1 MRISTRLIGAWAAAL
16 LLLGPFALP
25 PPASAAERMR
35 GLAVTEE
42 RIALVIGNAA
52 YRIDPLDNPVN
63 DARLVAQSLRQ
74 SGFAVSVRENL
85 DRRGLVDALREFGL
99 RLGENTIAVL
109 YYAGHGLQLRDRNYL
124 IPVDAEIRG
133 EDEIPLAGVDLG
145 FMLGRMSTARSR
157 INIVILDACRNNPF
171 SGKAGPSAQ
180 GLAQMDAPVGTLL
193 AFATAPGKLAADSGG
208 GANSLYA
215 THLARQLLT
224 PGLPVEHVFKRV
236 REGVVRD
243 TREQQVPWE
252 SSSLQG
258 EFAFVPGV
266 AAARVGAGT
275 AATDVEAAGELAFW
289 NSIQASTRADEYRA
303 YLRQYPAGRFA
314 ELAHSRLAAY
324 TPPVAPA
331 QAAPQTAP
339 QTSPQAGPQAAPPGA
354 APTEPQSRPGTVRAG
369 NLPRAGDTWR
379 YRVQDQFRLGDLFL
393 TARVD
398 AVGADGIAETWTT
411 TSDAKLRTTL
421 VPLEPGFNAL
431 PGWTLTPPEFA
442 PYLLAAGALRRGST
456 MAEQRRTVEQV
467 MLPLRVSVEG
477 EEEVVVAAG
486 RFRAVKLVL
495 RGQLALRGAARST
508 VSSEYVVWY
517 APAVKRMVKYTVS
530 TSVGNAL
537 REATSFE
544 LTEFKLN

>member
-1 MRISTRLIGAWAAAL
+1 MRAAL
-16 LLLGPFALP
+16 RAIALLAIALLCG
-25 PPASAAERMR
+25 ATSALAAERMR
-35 GLAVTEE
+35 GITVTEE

-63 DARLVAQSLRQ
+63 DARLIGQALKSAGFSVSL
-74 SGFAVSVRENL
+74 RENL
-85 DRRGLVDALREFGL
+85 DRRGLVDALRDFGN

-124 IPVDAEIRG
+124 IPVDAEIRS
-133 EDEIPLAGVDLG
+133 EDEIPIAGVDLG

-171 SGKAGPSAQ
+171 AGKGGPRAQ

-193 AFATAPGKLAADSGG
+193 AYATAPGKLAADGS

-215 THLARQLLT
+215 THLSRHLPT
-224 PGLPVEHVFKRV
+224 PGLPVELVFKRV
-236 REGVVRD
+236 REGVVRE

-266 AAARVGAGT
+266 AAPRE
-275 AATDVEAAGELAFW
+275 AAADIEAAGELAFW

-303 YLRQYPAGRFA
+303 YLRQYPNGRFA
-314 ELAHSRLAAY
+314 ALAQTRLAAF
-324 TPPVAPA
+324 TPPPEPVPA
-331 QAAPQTAP
+331 GPT
-339 QTSPQAGPQAAPPGA
+339 AGPQL
-354 APTEPQSRPGTVRAG
+354 RPGTVPAG
-369 NLPRAGDTWR
+369 ALPQPGDTWR

-398 AVGADGIAETWTT
+398 AVGADGVAESWTT

-421 VPLEPGFNAL
+421 VPVQPGFSAL
-431 PGWTLTPPEFA
+431 PSWTLTPPEFS
-442 PYLLAAGALRRGST
+442 PYLLAAGALRRGMVIANQT
-456 MAEQRRTVEQV
+456 RRIEQALLSLQA
-467 MLPLRVSVEG
+467 SVEG
-477 EEEVVVAAG
+477 EEEVAVAAG

-495 RGQLALRGAARST
+495 RGQTSSRSAARSGT
-508 VSSEYVVWY
+508 VSSEHVVWY

-530 TSVGNAL
+530 TSVGNVL
-537 REATSFE
+537 REATSVE
-544 LTEFKLN
+544 LVEFKLN

>member
-1 MRISTRLIGAWAAAL
+1 MSVSRRCVATWAL
-16 LLLGPFALP
+16 LLLLAQALP
-25 PPASAAERMR
+25 VVAAERMR
-35 GLAVTEE
+35 GVAVTEE

-63 DARLVAQSLRQ
+63 DARLVAQSLKQ
-74 SGFAVSVRENL
+74 SGFAVSLQENL
-85 DRRGLVDALREFGL
+85 DRRGLVNALRDFGN
-99 RLGENTIAVL
+99 RLGENTIALL

-124 IPVDAEIRG
+124 IPVDAEIRS
-133 EDEIPLAGVDLG
+133 EDEIPIAGVDLG

-157 INIVILDACRNNPF
+157 INIVILDTCRNNPF
-171 SGKAGPSAQ
+171 AGKVGPSAQ

-193 AFATAPGKLAADSGG
+193 AFATAPGKLAADGSGSNG
-208 GANSLYA
+208 LYA
-215 THLARQLLT
+215 THLARHLLT

-252 SSSLQG
+252 NSSLQG

-266 AAARVGAGT
+266 AAPRE
-275 AATDVEAAGELAFW
+275 AAADIEAAGELAFW

-303 YLRQYPAGRFA
+303 YLRQYPSGRFA
-314 ELAHSRLAAY
+314 ALAQTRVAAF
-324 TPPVAPA
+324 TPPAEPP
-331 QAAPQTAP
+331 QAAPQ
-339 QTSPQAGPQAAPPGA
+339 AGPAA
-354 APTEPQSRPGTVRAG
+354 VRAG
-369 NLPRAGDTWR
+369 TLPRAGDTWR

-398 AVGADGIAETWTT
+398 AVSAEGVAETWTT

-421 VPLEPGFNAL
+421 VSLEPGFSTL
-431 PGWTLTPPEFA
+431 PSWTLTPPEFS
-442 PYLLAAGALRRGST
+442 PYLLAAGALRRGV
-456 MAEQRRTVEQV
+456 AIADQRRQVEQAQ
-467 MLPLRVSVEG
+467 LSLRASVEG

-486 RFRAVKLVL
+486 RFRAVKLIL
-495 RGQLALRGAARST
+495 RGQAPAPTRGGAKAGT
-508 VSSEYVVWY
+508 VLVEHVVWY
-517 APAVKRMVKYTVS
+517 APAAKRMVKYTVS

-537 REATSFE
+537 REATTFE

>member
-1 MRISTRLIGAWAAAL
+1 MNFATLLLAL
-16 LLLGPFALP
+16 LLLLNAA
-25 PPASAAERMR
+25 PARAQERMR
-35 GLAVTEE
+35 GITLTEA

-52 YRIDPLDNPVN
+52 YRNDPLDNPVN
-63 DARLVAQSLRQ
+63 DARLIGQALKDA
-74 SGFAVSVRENL
+74 GFSVSVQENL
-85 DRRGLVDALREFGL
+85 DRRSLVNALREFGN

-124 IPVDAEIRG
+124 IPVDAEIRS

-171 SGKAGPSAQ
+171 SGKGGPSAQ

-193 AFATAPGKLAADSGG
+193 AYATAPGKLAADGS

-215 THLARQLLT
+215 SHLARHLLT

-236 REGVVRD
+236 REGVVRE

-266 AAARVGAGT
+266 AAPRE
-275 AATDVEAAGELAFW
+275 AAADVEAAGELAFW
-289 NSIQASTRADEYRA
+289 NSIHTSTRADEFRA
-303 YLRQYPAGRFA
+303 YLRQYPNGRFA
-314 ELAHSRLAAY
+314 ALAQSRVAAFSAAPAATVAPSSTAARPE
-324 TPPVAPA
+324 TPP
-331 QAAPQTAP
+331 
-339 QTSPQAGPQAAPPGA
+339 G
-354 APTEPQSRPGTVRAG
+354 
-369 NLPRAGDTWR
+369 LPRAGDTWR
-379 YRVQDQFRLGDLFL
+379 YRVQDQFRIGDLFL

-398 AVGADGIAETWTT
+398 AVSAEGVSETWTT

-421 VPLEPGFNAL
+421 VSLEPGFAAL
-431 PGWTLTPPEFA
+431 PGWTLTPPEFS
-442 PYLLAAGALRRGST
+442 PYLLAAGGLRKGRS
-456 MAEQRRTVEQV
+456 
-467 MLPLRVSVEG
+467 LPDQTGQIERQAVPLKASIEG

-495 RGQLALRGAARST
+495 RGQALSRGAARAGAVT
-508 VSSEYVVWY
+508 SEHVVWY
-517 APAVKRMVKYTVS
+517 APDVKRMVKYTVS
-530 TSVGNAL
+530 TRIGNAL
-537 REATSFE
+537 REATTFE